1 VSRVVIFGGYGTFG
15 GHVARE
21 LARFGLPLTIAGRD
35 DERAAA
41 FAASL
46 GAGHRGIAA
55 DVRNLADCSAALS
68 GATIAVHC
76 AGPFR
81 ATETALLEACLDAGC
96 HYADI
101 ADDRAYAAS
110 VRHYGD
116 RFAAKGLLAVY
127 GCSSLPGISGALALS
142 ATAVPAAPPQR
153 ARITLFIGNNNPKGR
168 AAVTSLL
175 GGLGRPIRAPQG
187 VLRGFRDR
195 EVVPLPAPFGPRP
208 VFNFESPDYDLLPGL
223 VGVNSV
229 TVKVGFELR
238 LANYSFAALARLPF
252 RYGVKTA
259 RLFAVSAR
267 LFGGIGSSGGSVMVE
282 LFGTAGSV
290 RRAAMVAR
298 RDGQRMAALP
308 CAYAVR
314 AIAEGAEALGAK
326 TVYELI
332 GTELLRRLVADGFEH
347 LVW

>member
-1 VSRVVIFGGYGTFG
+1 VSRIVIFGGYGTFG

-21 LARFGLPLTIAGRD
+21 LARFNFPLTIAGRD
-35 DERAAA
+35 GDRAAA

-46 GAGHRGIAA
+46 GSGHRGIAS
-55 DVRNLADCSAALS
+55 DFRNIADCEAALS
-68 GATIAVHC
+68 GATVAVHC

-81 ATETALLEACLDAGC
+81 AAGTALLEACLHAGC

-101 ADDRAYAAS
+101 ADDRAYVAN
-110 VRHYGD
+110 VRYYGN

-142 ATAVPAAPPQR
+142 AAAVVLQR
-153 ARITLFIGNNNPKGR
+153 ARVTLFIGNNNPKGL
-168 AAVTSLL
+168 AAVASLL

-195 EVVPLPAPFGPRP
+195 EVVTLPAPFGPRP

-252 RYGVKTA
+252 RYGGKTA
-259 RLFAVSAR
+259 RLLAVPAR
-267 LFGGIGSSGGSVMVE
+267 LFGGTGSSGGAVMVE
-282 LFGTAGSV
+282 LFGADGLA

-314 AIAEGAEALGAK
+314 AIVEGAEAVGAK
-326 TVYELI
+326 TVYELF
-332 GTELLRRLVADGFEH
+332 GADLVRRLVADGFEH
-347 LVW
+347 HVL